1 MPSILTFSELRNFNE
16 KIRLDESTRVIKSS
30 ESRYRMFSSTRQN
43 PFLSYSSKDEESIP
57 WIVNLL
63 ISHGGNP
70 YIDKGDARLP
80 KPPSISTATV
90 LKERIN
96 SCPKLVVF
104 VTKNTKDSIWVPWE
118 LGIADGSKGN
128 SNIAIFPVG
137 ENSYEKDWVE
147 QEYLGLY
154 QRIVWGK
161 MKDYEK
167 ELWMV
172 YSHWDNTAY
181 RLEDWLN

>member
-1 MPSILTFSELRNFNE
+1 MPSILTFSELKRNNE
-16 KIRLDESTRVIKSS
+16 QIRLDESTRLIKSA
-30 ESRYRMFSSTRQN
+30 ESRFRNFSSTRQN
-43 PFLSYSSKDEESIP
+43 PFLSYSSKDEDSIP
-57 WIVNLL
+57 WIVSLL
-63 ISHGGNP
+63 VSHGANP

-80 KPPSISTATV
+80 KPPSIETATI

-137 ENSYEKDWVE
+137 ENSYEKDWIE

-154 QRIVWGK
+154 QRIVKGK
-161 MKDYEK
+161 LQGYDN

-172 YSHWDNTAY
+172 YSHWNNTAS
-181 RLEDWLN
+181 RLQDWLS